1 MNEQIR
7 LLKGDCL
14 ELMKDIPDKSI
25 DAIICDLPYGT
36 TACKWDAVI
45 PFEPLWE
52 QYERIIKDNGA
63 IVLTAS
69 QPFTTMLINS
79 NIKLFKYC
87 WVWEKEQGV
96 NFLMAKKQPLKVH
109 EDICVFYKKQC
120 TYNPQMTMGKPYI
133 SGKGDSGEVTGRVK
147 KVQTKNNGTRYPR
160 SVIQF
165 KRETGLHPT
174 QKPVELCEYLIKT
187 YTNEGELVLDNAMGS
202 GTTGIACL
210 NTNRRFIGIE
220 KDDKYFEIASN
231 RIKNH
236 INKDL
241 QEKMN
246 TEQNFNSALHP
257 AIAAMQCYAQPSIQ
271 LFNCD
276 NRILMQTLADES
288 IDVICIDPPY
298 LYLKN
303 QKLERVFDEQ
313 KFFEECKRLLT
324 KNGFIVMFGRGTSF
338 YRWNT
343 ILYNLGFTFKEE
355 IVWDKSYCTSPLM
368 AISRVHETISIFTKG
383 KGTINKVKVPYLEM
397 KGHDL
402 DAIITDIKRLKTT
415 FKNTKSL
422 DAVLAFLENK
432 KIERVDYGKGGVT
445 HNGVMKPDRCV
456 SVIDCIEGGLKEK
469 SIVNI
474 YDYNSKDR
482 VHNYKYNVVASPK
495 LKNGDRC
502 VYVVSNI
509 IDGQNEKSIIK
520 QVRDH
525 YNTIHPTQKP
535 VRLLERLLA
544 LVIPKDKEPKE
555 IVVADFFGGSFST
568 MEAVYNMGM
577 QGIACEI
584 DKEYFEAGKKRIESL
599 PPR

>member
-1 MNEQIR
+1 
-7 LLKGDCL
+7 
-14 ELMKDIPDKSI
+14 
-25 DAIICDLPYGT
+25 
-36 TACKWDAVI
+36 
-45 PFEPLWE
+45 
-52 QYERIIKDNGA
+52 
-63 IVLTAS
+63 
-69 QPFTTMLINS
+69 
-79 NIKLFKYC
+79 
-87 WVWEKEQGV
+87 
-96 NFLMAKKQPLKVH
+96 
-109 EDICVFYKKQC
+109 
-120 TYNPQMTMGKPYI
+120 
-133 SGKGDSGEVTGRVK
+133 
-147 KVQTKNNGTRYPR
+147 
-160 SVIQF
+160 
-165 KRETGLHPT
+165 
-174 QKPVELCEYLIKT
+174 
-187 YTNEGELVLDNAMGS
+187 
-202 GTTGIACL
+202 
-210 NTNRRFIGIE
+210 
-220 KDDKYFEIASN
+220 
-231 RIKNH
+231 
-236 INKDL
+236 
-241 QEKMN
+241 
-246 TEQNFNSALHP
+246 
-257 AIAAMQCYAQPSIQ
+257 
-271 LFNCD
+271 
-276 NRILMQTLADES
+276 
-288 IDVICIDPPY
+288 
-298 LYLKN
+298 
-303 QKLERVFDEQ
+303 
-313 KFFEECKRLLT
+313 
-324 KNGFIVMFGRGTSF
+324 VMFGRGTSF

-432 KIERVDYGKGGVT
+432 KIERV
-445 HNGVMKPDRCV
+445 
-456 SVIDCIEGGLKEK
+456 E
-469 SIVNI
+469 
-474 YDYNSKDR
+474 DR

-599 PPR
+599 PPRQAVLFE